1 MYPETAPPKTAQ
13 EIILPKQSDVKA
25 HNLSTRR
32 LQDTAS
38 PFQVYQCSLV
48 LTEQNEMVG
57 KQLKE
62 EAKPS
67 RAQWKEDTRIT
78 NQRKSKGNPETE
90 NGGNLRELQVG
101 S

>member
-1 MYPETAPPKTAQ
+1 
-13 EIILPKQSDVKA
+13 
-25 HNLSTRR
+25 
-32 LQDTAS
+32 
-38 PFQVYQCSLV
+38 
-48 LTEQNEMVG
+48 MVG